1 LFGGLGPDEPA
12 LGGPVCCLGRLASGA
27 QVGAGQDARAGLPVA
42 AYRVS
47 RRRWVGRSIQTPTI
61 TAGRHCLGRACVMRG
76 CTMPATLRPRS
87 SWCWAYRSAPSWGSW
102 AGRGRQWPPGTNTSR
117 TRSGMLRRPRWAA
130 CCGADPEGQD
140 ATETELRQRRCSEL
154 TDPRAAAHRAWSERG
169 GCGISN
175 QRGHEPKPLSPATRI
190 QEYPR
195 RRNHAHLAVLERV
208 LHPSEHR
215 QLRPELRATAAM
227 CGGKPWRPE

>member
-1 LFGGLGPDEPA
+1 M
-12 LGGPVCCLGRLASGA
+12 R
-27 QVGAGQDARAGLPVA
+27 DARLHDARHTA
-42 AYRVS
+42 A
-47 RRRWVGRSIQTPTI
+47 TI
-61 TAGRHCLGRACVMRG
+61 LVVLGVPERTVMG
-76 CTMPATLRPRS
+76 IMG
-87 SWCWAYRSAPSWGSW
+87 W
-102 AGRGRQWPPGTNTSR
+102 SR
-117 TRSGMLRRPRWAA
+117 TSMAARYQHITDSVRAA